1 MGKILSFEQE
11 FVRQQPNRVQILK
24 FMREAIGVKEVQWS
38 DLTSINLTK
47 VRDLMLNRLAQN
59 SAQVYCAIIKA
70 FLNNVCEDVELPT
83 MRYAK
88 ALKVKVVPSQHCC
101 LTEEEL
107 ILFDEYKPKS
117 ETEMNVK
124 ILFMRGAF
132 SGARSSDCRTMSNDN
147 VHGDTLSY
155 VSRKTKVAVEQ
166 PLHKRLV
173 KYLDMQPTRDVARSV
188 VNRTIQRICKK
199 LGFTEEITLFCNGR
213 MQTKPKYEWI
223 TMHSSRRSYVTALA
237 LRGVPIEVIAK
248 LAGHTNSQTTSK
260 HYVCIDIKEIGN
272 NAMSFFNGE

>member
-1 MGKILSFEQE
+1 MANILSFEQE
-11 FVRQQPNRVQILK
+11 FVRQQPDRVQILR
-24 FMREAIGVKEVQWS
+24 FMREAIGGKEIQWG
-38 DLTSINLTK
+38 DLTMLNLTK
-47 VRDLMLNRLAQN
+47 VRDHLLESLAQN
-59 SAQVYCAIIKA
+59 SAQVYCAIIRA

-132 SGARSSDCRTMSNDN
+132 SGARSCDCKKMSVNN
-147 VHGDTLSY
+147 VHEGTLSY
-155 VSRKTKVAVEQ
+155 VSQKTKVAVDQ

-173 KYLDMQPTRDVARSV
+173 KYLEMQPTRDVARSV
-188 VNRTIQRICKK
+188 VNRTIQRICKH

-213 MQTKPKYEWI
+213 MQTKPKYKWI
-223 TMHSSRRSYVTALA
+223 TMHSSRRSYVTSLA
-237 LRGVPIEVIAK
+237 VRGVPIEIIAK
-248 LAGHTNSQTTSK
+248 LAGHTTSQTTSK
-260 HYVCIDIKEIGN
+260 HYVCADLKDIGD
-272 NAMSFFNGE
+272 NALSFFND